1 MTIASPVADALP
13 RSARAE
19 RTALALGALAA
30 VVYNSWPLGF
40 WLDRAGM
47 RGTYISV
54 LEIPG
59 RPDAHLFVT
68 CDILAGLLAIVAGVL
83 LRCSPQPVGWGLV
96 AWGLVVFGIGNI
108 LEASIPIDATCAVSV
123 ASCGTGA
130 GAMFAPHDVASLISL
145 AGLALA
151 LWTLRDHS
159 HWMRAVIGLWVV
171 TGLFMV
177 TSVVVVRWVTVSQA
191 SFIVGCGVALAAVP
205 LAMVRSLGGP
215 RALGGPDR

>member
-1 MTIASPVADALP
+1 MTLASPVADTAV
-13 RSARAE
+13 RSARAA
-19 RTALALGALAA
+19 RTALVLGVVAA

-40 WLDRAGM
+40 WLDRPGM

-68 CDILAGLLAIVAGVL
+68 CDVLAGLLAITAGVL
-83 LRCSPQPVGWGLV
+83 LRRSHQLV
-96 AWGLVVFGIGNI
+96 AVGLIVFGVGNI
-108 LEASIPIDATCAVSV
+108 LEASIPIDATCAASV

-145 AGLALA
+145 AGLAIA
-151 LWTLRDHS
+151 LWVLRDHS
-159 HWMRAVIGLWVV
+159 VWMRAVIALWVV

-177 TSVVVVRWVTVSQA
+177 VSVVVVRWVTVSQA

-205 LAMVRSLGGP
+205 LAM
-215 RALGGPDR
+215 RAPGRLDR